1 MPELK
6 LSVRL
11 HQLLLP
17 EKPRDFP
24 YRRWVR
30 MSCRALHIFGIGVLL
45 GGHVFE
51 QPVDLIM
58 PWLLLAVASG
68 FLLLATDLVASCAVL
83 FEARGLAILAKL
95 LLLLLVP
102 ILWDARVFI
111 LAIALVIGV
120 FFSHMPGKYRHR
132 VLIAPNWV
140 TAGNRT
146 E

>member
-1 MPELK
+1 MSQFESP
-6 LSVRL
+6 SRL
-11 HQLLLP
+11 HQWLLP
-17 EKPRDFP
+17 ERPRDFP

-30 MSCRALHIFGIGVLL
+30 MSCRALHIFAIGILL
-45 GGHVFE
+45 GGHVFN
-51 QPVDLIM
+51 QSVDALM
-58 PWLLLAVASG
+58 PWLMLAIGSG
-68 FLLLATDLVASCAVL
+68 FLLLATDLLASCAVL

-102 ILWDARVFI
+102 VFWEARVFI
-111 LAIALVIGV
+111 LAVALVIGV

-140 TAGNRT
+140 TAGNKT